1 MGNSWSSN
9 FWVDYFQTRN
19 CGIVGIPVRRFEN
32 LGLRAKVFWKVECKC
47 FVVRIWWI
55 HGSWT
60 IYLPKDRWLFQCS
73 TALWYLSCVK
83 AKKTRNRERIRD
95 DFLFVFLD
103 GWSVSYRNLMQISE
117 LKCFRWCMYWLGT
130 RCHHTLA
137 SLHSTHWVRQ
147 VPSFEHS
154 GHLNIHPPPSCKNS
168 TQNPR
173 MASNSNRKSS
183 SSPISIHHFFFE
195 GMMG

>member
-1 MGNSWSSN
+1 MGNSWSN

-19 CGIVGIPVRRFEN
+19 CGIVGIPVRRRFWVSEPRSFEKWSASA
-32 LGLRAKVFWKVECKC
+32 LLPEVGGSMAHGLSIFQRTDDFFNAALVISIVCQRKTKKQRAN
-47 FVVRIWWI
+47 
-55 HGSWT
+55 S
-60 IYLPKDRWLFQCS
+60 RWLF
-73 TALWYLSCVK
+73 V
-83 AKKTRNRERIRD
+83 R
-95 DFLFVFLD
+95 FFLD

-130 RCHHTLA
+130 KCHHTLA